1 MPVPLPNLDTRR
13 FEDLVAEMRTLIPHF
28 SPEWTNHNPSD
39 PGVTLVE
46 LLAWMTEATLYR
58 LNRIPDQTY
67 EKFIAQLSEHERQ
80 LGETIDEAKRRAV
93 QEFYEPFRVVT
104 EEDFEQAAKKVAH
117 SINQD
122 IERVKIFTN
131 VASGIVTVLIVPPT
145 GKVPNQTLL
154 QVVKEDLNQ
163 RKLVGTKLFVRGPAF
178 TKVKVEV
185 TVVPNSNTRKDV
197 VNSEVEK
204 AITDYLD
211 PLHGGPE
218 ESGWPFGRSLTTFE
232 LSSLVE
238 GRSSVDHVQRVV
250 LNGNKNTTQL
260 KVAELIDT
268 TSSITSQV
276 STV

>member
-1 MPVPLPNLDTRR
+1 MPVPLPNLDMRR
-13 FEDLVAEMRTLIPHF
+13 FDDLVAEMRTLIPHF

-67 EKFIAQLSEHERQ
+67 DQFIALLSEHKRQ
-80 LGETIDEAKRRAV
+80 PGETMEEAKRRAV

-104 EEDFEQAAKKVAH
+104 EDDFERATKKVAQ

-122 IERVKIFTN
+122 LKRVKIFTDVFN
-131 VASGIVTVLIVPPT
+131 GIVTVLIVPPT
-145 GKVPNQTLL
+145 GKVPTQALL
-154 QVVKEDLNQ
+154 QVIKEDLHQ
-163 RKLVGTKLFVRGPAF
+163 RKLVGTKLLVRGPAF

-185 TVVPNSNTRKDV
+185 TVVPNSNTLHEL
-197 VNSEVEK
+197 VNREVEQ
-204 AITDYLD
+204 AITNYVH
-211 PLHGGPE
+211 PLHGGPDQ
-218 ESGWPFGRSLTTFE
+218 SGWPFGRSLTTFE
-232 LSSLVE
+232 LSGLLE
-238 GRSSVDHVQRVV
+238 GLSSVDHVEQVV
-250 LNGNKNTTQL
+250 LSGNPNTTQL

-268 TSSITSQV
+268 ASNISSRV